1 MLLRFGCSRFAI
13 FPGHPPIHFKL
24 KTRNR
29 ARARLMT
36 PRPSTLDI
44 PAPRGKKTRVKTM
57 TKPKP
62 TKIKPAPKKKGGLI
76 GSAKGL
82 WLDPNYDFTKP
93 TCPHW
98 N

>member
-1 MLLRFGCSRFAI
+1 MNTLL
-13 FPGHPPIHFKL
+13 
-24 KTRNR
+24 
-29 ARARLMT
+29 
-36 PRPSTLDI
+36 
-44 PAPRGKKTRVKTM
+44 VK
-57 TKPKP
+57 KPKP
-62 TKIKPAPKKKGGLI
+62 TEKKQTAKKPDPKKKGGLI